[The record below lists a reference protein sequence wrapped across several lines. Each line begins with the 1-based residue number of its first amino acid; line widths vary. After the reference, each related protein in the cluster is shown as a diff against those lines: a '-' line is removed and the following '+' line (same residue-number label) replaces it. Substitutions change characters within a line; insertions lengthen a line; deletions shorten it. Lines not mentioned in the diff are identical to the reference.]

1 MSAAASESAAT
12 VRLFVGKGGAG
23 KTTMAAATAVG
34 AAAAGERV
42 LLISLDR
49 AHGLAD
55 VLDRPIA
62 PGEPTRV
69 ATGLDV
75 LEVDTLALLEER
87 YRGLV
92 ALLALGGSHDHGAD
106 LTDLAPEELTGLPG
120 VEDVLGLGEVVRLAG
135 ESRWDL
141 VVVDC
146 PATSDA
152 QRLLALPE
160 SVAGCIERVWPQHRR
175 MAALTSGDTGLAM
188 VVAVVD
194 RVLEATSAVTALLS
208 DRGRTAI
215 RLVTTPER
223 MAFAETRRLL
233 SGLALGALR
242 VDALIVNGLLPQLD
256 SDALTS
262 NVGDWYRTR
271 RAAQGEV
278 LAELRDAAGDVTV
291 LTSGQ
296 VATEPI
302 GWEALDGMARTLYA
316 GVAGPSAMLTAD
328 AAPIRV
334 ALESGSGGLE
344 SVYAMRMHLPLAN
357 PRALTLGRVEDDLVV
372 GADGKRR
379 RVRLASVLRRCTVRD
394 ADFDGS
400 DLVVRFVPDPA
411 VWPQ

>member
-1 MSAAASESAAT
+1 
-12 VRLFVGKGGAG
+12 
-23 KTTMAAATAVG
+23 MAAATAVG
-34 AAAAGERV
+34 ASAAGERV

-55 VLDRPIA
+55 VLDSPVV
-62 PGEPTRV
+62 PGELTRV
-69 ATGLDV
+69 TTGFDV
-75 LEVDTLALLEER
+75 LEIDTLALLEER

-106 LTDLAPEELTGLPG
+106 LTGLAPEELTGLPG

-135 ESRWDL
+135 ESRWDV

-175 MAALTSGDTGLAM
+175 MAALTSGDTGLAV

-194 RVLEATSAVTALLS
+194 RVLDATSAVTALLS
-208 DRGRTAI
+208 DRERTTI
-215 RLVTTPER
+215 RVVTTAER
-223 MAFAETRRLL
+223 MAAAETRRLL
-233 SGLALGALR
+233 SALALGALR
-242 VDALIVNGLLPQLD
+242 VDAVIVNGLLPD
-256 SDALTS
+256 IGADESSA
-262 NVGDWYRTR
+262 GDWYRAR
-271 RAAQGEV
+271 RHTQATV
-278 LAELRDAAGDVTV
+278 LADLHVAAGDVAV
-291 LTSGQ
+291 LPVDQ
-296 VATEPI
+296 LANEPI
-302 GWEALDGMARTLYA
+302 GLKALDGVARNLYP
-316 GVAGPSAMLTAD
+316 GVARASAALTAD
-328 AAPIRV
+328 TEPIRV

-372 GADGKRR
+372 GVDGKRR
-379 RVRLASVLRRCTVRD
+379 RVRLASVLRRCIVRD

-411 VWPQ
+411 VWPR

>member
-1 MSAAASESAAT
+1 
-12 VRLFVGKGGAG
+12 
-23 KTTMAAATAVG
+23 MAAATAVG

-55 VLDRPIA
+55 VLDRPIT

-69 ATGLDV
+69 ATGFDV
-75 LEVDTLALLEER
+75 LEIDTLALLEER

-146 PATSDA
+146 PATSDT

-208 DRGRTAI
+208 DRERTAI

-223 MAFAETRRLL
+223 MALAETRRLL

-256 SDALTS
+256 SDASTS
-262 NVGDWYRTR
+262 NVGDWYRTL

-328 AAPIRV
+328 EAPIRV

-379 RVRLASVLRRCTVRD
+379 RVRLASVLRRCIVRD

>member
-1 MSAAASESAAT
+1 
-12 VRLFVGKGGAG
+12 
-23 KTTMAAATAVG
+23 MAAATAVG
-34 AAAAGERV
+34 ASAAGERV

-55 VLDRPIA
+55 VLDSPVV
-62 PGEPTRV
+62 PGELTRV
-69 ATGLDV
+69 TTGFDV
-75 LEVDTLALLEER
+75 LEIDTLALLEER

-92 ALLALGGSHDHGAD
+92 ALLAIAGPHDHGAD

-120 VEDVLGLGEVVRLAG
+120 VEDVLGLGEVVRLAA
-135 ESRWDL
+135 ESRWDT

-146 PATSDA
+146 PATADA

-175 MAALTSGDTGLAM
+175 MAALTSGDAGLAM

-194 RVLEATSAVTALLS
+194 RVLEATSAVTALLT
-208 DRGRTAI
+208 DRGRTSI

-223 MAFAETRRLL
+223 MALAETRRLL
-233 SGLALGALR
+233 SSLALGALR
-242 VDALIVNGLLPQLD
+242 VDAVIVNGLLPALD
-256 SDALTS
+256 SGAES
-262 NVGDWYRTR
+262 SSVGDWYRTR
-271 RAAQGEV
+271 RTAQDEV
-278 LAELRDAAGDVTV
+278 LAEVRAAAAEIVV
-291 LTSGQ
+291 LASDQ
-296 VATEPI
+296 AATEPI
-302 GWEALDGMARTLYA
+302 GWKALGGVARKLYA

-328 AAPIRV
+328 TEPIRV
-334 ALESGSGGLE
+334 ALESGSGGLD

-394 ADFDGS
+394 ADFDGT

-411 VWPQ
+411 VWPR